1 MTLANGS
8 LWLISGCSGCLEGK
22 SYSQRSLKSY
32 FVLLDTLDC
41 LGWDRSLAIP
51 QLRGHINW
59 LPLNWR
65 LCYLLACIS
74 QPLIVVPY
82 LSCSKDVLHRLRD
95 FWSNTV
101 SLNQTDC
108 IQPLR

>member
-1 MTLANGS
+1 MALANGS
-8 LWLISGCSGCLEGK
+8 LHLVSDCPGCLEGD
-22 SYSQRSLKSY
+22 SYSQRSLESY
-32 FVLLDTLDC
+32 FVLLNTLDC
-41 LGWDRSLAIP
+41 LGWDRSLAVF
-51 QLRGHINW
+51 QLRGHING

-82 LSCSKDVLHRLRD
+82 LSSSKNVLHRLRD
-95 FWSNTV
+95 FWSDTV

-108 IQPLR
+108 I